1 MHLNT
6 IYLTLGLTMG
16 FLAMAWTMPLS
27 VSGPI
32 LDFLMTSRGEHSLGA
47 FNLQSNTVDR
57 RALLIVDVTIEP
69 DRNSQARQSV
79 SMFLEKGLEY
89 AFRNMPQLGL
99 SGSSIRVPSERVR
112 IGPNGVNFQ
121 VHSGS
126 SLLGTGHLKANAF
139 VVPQSEMHVEFWNN
153 QHLYISEV

>member
-27 VSGPI
+27 
-32 LDFLMTSRGEHSLGA
+32 
-47 FNLQSNTVDR
+47 SNTVDR

-69 DRNSQARQSV
+69 DRNSQARQS
-79 SMFLEKGLEY
+79 
-89 AFRNMPQLGL
+89 LGL

-153 QHLYISEV
+153 QHLYISEHSTAHFNIRNEEVVVIEGPHSDVDDMTHLLTGFYVNYNETHH